1 VTTGKCV
8 DCNRRFTPGPGT
20 RCRCGECRE
29 LALLLVEIHREEAV
43 DRPEAEEVAARAA
56 IHRGR
61 TAGLR
66 FREGRR

>member
-1 VTTGKCV
+1 MTTGKCI
-8 DCNRRFTPGPGT
+8 DCNRWFTPGPGT
-20 RCRCGECRE
+20 RYRCGECRK

-43 DRPEAEEVAARAA
+43 DRPEAAEVAAREA

-66 FREGRR
+66 FREGHR